1 LNASDFQGSNQ
12 KRQDFI
18 DWIESMD
25 DDTYQEHLDEFSE
38 AQKSFALSIREEQ
51 KEDEQEGPVNQPSTP
66 QEKSQQRKGV
76 IAKLRRLFGF

>member
-1 LNASDFQGSNQ
+1 MNASDFQGSNQ

-51 KEDEQEGPVNQPSTP
+51 KEEEGPVNQPSTP
-66 QEKSQQRKGV
+66 QGKSQQRKGV
-76 IAKLRRLFGF
+76 VAKLRRLFGF

>member
-1 LNASDFQGSNQ
+1 MNASDFQGSNQ

-51 KEDEQEGPVNQPSTP
+51 REEEGPVNQASTP
-66 QEKSQQRKGV
+66 QGKSQQRKGV
-76 IAKLRRLFGF
+76 VAKLRRLFGF

>member
-1 LNASDFQGSNQ
+1 
-12 KRQDFI
+12 
-18 DWIESMD
+18 MD

-51 KEDEQEGPVNQPSTP
+51 KEGEGPEQKEGEGPVNQPSTP

>member
-1 LNASDFQGSNQ
+1 MNASDFQGSNQ

-51 KEDEQEGPVNQPSTP
+51 KEEEGPVNQPSTSTP

-76 IAKLRRLFGF
+76 IAGLRRLFGF

>member
-1 LNASDFQGSNQ
+1 MNASDFQGSNQ

-38 AQKSFALSIREEQ
+38 SQKSFALSIREEQ
-51 KEDEQEGPVNQPSTP
+51 KEDEGPVNQPSTP
-66 QEKSQQRKGV
+66 QEKSQQRKGIV
-76 IAKLRRLFGF
+76 ARLRRLFGF

>member
-1 LNASDFQGSNQ
+1 MGINASDFHGSNQ

-51 KEDEQEGPVNQPSTP
+51 KDEEGPVNQPSTP
-66 QEKSQQRKGV
+66 PSTPQRKGIV
-76 IAKLRRLFGF
+76 AKLRRLFGF